1 MAEAVYLQLLEG
13 PLETDLGSFPGVV
26 PLNSSQISLTPEA
39 QVPEI
44 VAVPPK
50 LGLIPARS
58 LPELA
63 CNIVNYLFSLG
74 RKQRAAYLDVLDDNA
89 ARDGVLA
96 VTARTVELAEVGN
109 LETIDGDDSLTVVLN
124 NLVRGRLGA
133 STLDHG
139 VAITLQG
146 KSILANIDPPDVL
159 NGARSLAVN
168 TLNLVYCYQY
178 IFYPALE
185 TSWLTFADNGVLE
198 GTAVLDDEDG
208 VRVATLSLTS
218 AADTTA
224 VGLHATIEG
233 ARDGLSLL
241 VGDRAL
247 GAGDRNGGALLHG
260 EGISRGG
267 DGRAGGDRGREG
279 SNSGDDSELHVDG

>member
-124 NLVRGRLGA
+124 NLVGGRLST

-168 TLNLVYCYQY
+168 TLNLVYCCQY
-178 IFYPALE
+178 VCLLCVGEIMAYPC
-185 TSWLTFADNGVLE
+185 
-198 GTAVLDDEDG
+198 
-208 VRVATLSLTS
+208 R
-218 AADTTA
+218 
-224 VGLHATIEG
+224 
-233 ARDGLSLL
+233 
-241 VGDRAL
+241 
-247 GAGDRNGGALLHG
+247 
-260 EGISRGG
+260 
-267 DGRAGGDRGREG
+267 
-279 SNSGDDSELHVDG
+279 

>member
-63 CNIVNYLFSLG
+63 CNIVNCMFSLG
-74 RKQRAAYLDVLDDNA
+74 RNQRAAYLDVLDDDA
-89 ARDGVLA
+89 AGNGVLA
-96 VTARTVELAEVGN
+96 VTASTVKLAEVGN

-168 TLNLVYCYQY
+168 TLNLVYCCQY
-178 IFYPALE
+178 VFLLCFGNIMAYPC
-185 TSWLTFADNGVLE
+185 
-198 GTAVLDDEDG
+198 
-208 VRVATLSLTS
+208 R
-218 AADTTA
+218 
-224 VGLHATIEG
+224 
-233 ARDGLSLL
+233 
-241 VGDRAL
+241 
-247 GAGDRNGGALLHG
+247 
-260 EGISRGG
+260 
-267 DGRAGGDRGREG
+267 
-279 SNSGDDSELHVDG
+279 

>member
-124 NLVRGRLGA
+124 NLVGGRLST

-168 TLNLVYCYQY
+168 TLNLVYCCQY
-178 IFYPALE
+178 VFSTLLWKYHGLPLPMMAFLRVPPFSTMKTASE
-185 TSWLTFADNGVLE
+185 SPPSAWPVQLTP
-198 GTAVLDDEDG
+198 
-208 VRVATLSLTS
+208 RP
-218 AADTTA
+218 
-224 VGLHATIEG
+224 
-233 ARDGLSLL
+233 
-241 VGDRAL
+241 
-247 GAGDRNGGALLHG
+247 
-260 EGISRGG
+260 
-267 DGRAGGDRGREG
+267 
-279 SNSGDDSELHVDG
+279 